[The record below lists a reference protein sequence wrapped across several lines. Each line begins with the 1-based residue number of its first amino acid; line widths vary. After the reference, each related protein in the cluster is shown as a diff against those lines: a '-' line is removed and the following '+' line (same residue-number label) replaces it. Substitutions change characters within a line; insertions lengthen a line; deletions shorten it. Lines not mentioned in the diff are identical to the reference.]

1 MIKEAGTSMEYLQR
15 FSSSRNIDVI
25 TCNYIAIYD
34 YCVFNQRPKKFEDAH
49 SELSQDE

>member
-25 TCNYIAIYD
+25 TCNDIAICDFYV
-34 YCVFNQRPKKFEDAH
+34 YY
-49 SELSQDE
+49 